1 MHRLNA
7 TAHRRSADTK
17 TMPPHALDPASSLR
31 RRYLLGKAAIVC
43 LSVASVASLEWAL
56 HAGNRD
62 AMVFE
67 TLLGQVAQCQRLET
81 AVDAMPTTATQ
92 SEDGPSGSE
101 YERVRNQLIEGHQ
114 RLKDQLTASLIDSTT
129 QRDSLLLRLDAAFER
144 LAQVEPSNAHAETE
158 PSEADYLL
166 LVEEVGRQFVEKS
179 VQRAELHNGV
189 GTGLLVASLLLTAI
203 VALLV
208 FEPAIRSIRQSHG
221 VLLARNDLFE
231 AERHKSE
238 QAARSLQESLRF
250 NDAILQTAA
259 DGIVVIDRQGKILSA
274 NPSAHRMFGLE
285 AGSLIGADV
294 TTLMGSYD
302 REHHHEYIAKY
313 EQTGAS
319 SVIGQTRELVAR
331 RGDRDFFPIELSV
344 AVMEWDGRSAYTG
357 FVRDVSERRD
367 LQNRLAQAEKLES
380 IGRLA
385 AGIAH
390 EINTP
395 LQFINANTQY
405 LGQAFPLLA
414 EAAAGGATTSQD
426 KLKKIATIIEE
437 AIQDNLVGIA
447 RVNEIVKAMKEFSHP
462 GEKLRSIGLLNT
474 CVQSAVTITR
484 NRWKAVANLELQLD
498 KDLPACEMYV
508 AELNQALLNLIVNA
522 ADAISEANGTEAN
535 PGKITIRTW
544 ADEDA
549 VNVVVEDS
557 GPGVPEEVIAKI
569 FDPFFTTKGVGK
581 GTGQGLSIAHDIV
594 VKMHGG
600 TLSVE
605 NRPEGGASF
614 TLSLP
619 LNPEVTPSEAE
630 AKAPTCPFAKPAA
643 SLA

>member
-1 MHRLNA
+1 MSSN
-7 TAHRRSADTK
+7 
-17 TMPPHALDPASSLR
+17 ALDPASSLR

-56 HAGNRD
+56 YACNRD
-62 AMVFE
+62 AMVLE
-67 TLLGQVAQCQRLET
+67 TVLGQVTQSQRLAT
-81 AVDAMPTTATQ
+81 AINAMPATTSPLGNPHT
-92 SEDGPSGSE
+92 GSE
-101 YERVRNQLIEGHQ
+101 YDRVRNQLVQGHE
-114 RLKDQLTASLIDSTT
+114 RLKDQLTASLIDSTA
-129 QRDSLLLRLDAAFER
+129 QRDSFLIRLDAAFER
-144 LAQVEPSNAHAETE
+144 LAQAGTQKSHTKAESND
-158 PSEADYLL
+158 ADYLR

-179 VQRAELHNGV
+179 VQRAELYNGV
-189 GTGLLVASLLLTAI
+189 GAGLLIASLLLTAI
-203 VALLV
+203 VALRV
-208 FEPAIRSIRQSHG
+208 FEPAIRSIRQSYD
-221 VLLARNDLFE
+221 VLLARNELIE
-231 AERHKSE
+231 AERQKAELVS
-238 QAARSLQESLRF
+238 RSLHESMRF

-259 DGIVVIDRQGKILSA
+259 DGIVVIDRQGTIMSA
-274 NPSAHRMFGLE
+274 NPSAHRMFGLRPNKLV
-285 AGSLIGADV
+285 GTDV

-302 REHHHEYIAKY
+302 REHHHDYIANY

-331 RGDRDFFPIELSV
+331 RGDMDFFPIELSV
-344 AVMEWDGRSAYTG
+344 AVMEWDGRRAYTG
-357 FVRDVSERRD
+357 FIRDVSERRD

-405 LGQAFPLLA
+405 LGEALPLLA
-414 EAAAGGATTSQD
+414 EAAAGGVATPPET
-426 KLKKIATIIEE
+426 LKKIA
-437 AIQDNLVGIA
+437 AMIQDAVSDNLLGIA
-447 RVNEIVKAMKEFSHP
+447 RVSEIVKAMKEFSHP
-462 GEKLRSIGLLNT
+462 GEKLRSIGSLNT

-484 NRWKAVANLELQLD
+484 NRWKGVADLELQLD
-498 KDLPACEMYV
+498 EDLPVCDLYI

-522 ADAISEANGTEAN
+522 ADAIGEANGTEAN

-544 ADEDA
+544 ADADA
-549 VNVVVEDS
+549 VNLVIEDS
-557 GPGVPEEVIAKI
+557 GPGVPDEVLAKI

-581 GTGQGLSIAHDIV
+581 GTGQGLSIARDIV

-619 LNPEVTPSEAE
+619 LNHEATPHEEE

>member
-1 MHRLNA
+1 MNA
-7 TAHRRSADTK
+7 ARRSIDSK
-17 TMPPHALDPASSLR
+17 TMSAHALDPASSLR

-56 HAGNRD
+56 HACNRD
-62 AMVFE
+62 AIVFE
-67 TLLGQVAQCQRLET
+67 TVLGQVTRGQRL
-81 AVDAMPTTATQ
+81 AAAIDAMPASSSPLGNAPTA
-92 SEDGPSGSE
+92 SE
-101 YERVRNQLIEGHQ
+101 YARFRNQLIEGHQ
-114 RLKDQLTASLIDSTT
+114 RLKDQLTASLVDSTT
-129 QRDSLLLRLDAAFER
+129 QRESLLMRLDAAFAR
-144 LAQVEPSNAHAETE
+144 LAQVDPQKSLEEAE
-158 PSEADYLL
+158 SSDADYLL
-166 LVEEVGRQFVEKS
+166 LVEEVGRQFVQKS
-179 VQRAELHNGV
+179 VQRAELHSGV

-208 FEPAIRSIRQSHG
+208 FEPAIRSIRQSYG
-221 VLLARNDLFE
+221 VLLARNELVE
-231 AERHKSE
+231 AERLKAE
-238 QAARSLQESLRF
+238 QASRSLHESMRF

-259 DGIVVIDRQGKILSA
+259 DGIVVIDRQGTIMSA
-274 NPSAHRMFGLE
+274 NPSAHRMFGLRPNK
-285 AGSLIGADV
+285 LVGADV
-294 TTLMGSYD
+294 TSLMGSYD
-302 REHHHEYIAKY
+302 REHHHEYISKY

-331 RGDRDFFPIELSV
+331 RGDMDFFPIELSV
-344 AVMEWDGRSAYTG
+344 AVMEWDGRRAYTG
-357 FVRDVSERRD
+357 FIRDVSERRD

-405 LGQAFPLLA
+405 LGEAFPLLA
-414 EAAAGGATTSQD
+414 EAAAGSVATPPD
-426 KLKKIATIIEE
+426 KLKKIA
-437 AIQDNLVGIA
+437 AMIQDAVNDNLVGIA
-447 RVNEIVKAMKEFSHP
+447 RVSEIVKAMKEFSHP
-462 GEKLRSIGLLNT
+462 GEKLRSIGSLNT

-484 NRWKAVANLELQLD
+484 NRWKGVADLELMLD
-498 KDLPACEMYV
+498 EDLPVCDLYV

-522 ADAISEANGTEAN
+522 ADAIGEANGTEAN

-544 ADEDA
+544 SDEDT

-557 GPGVPEEVIAKI
+557 GRGVPEEVIAKI

-581 GTGQGLSIAHDIV
+581 GTGQGLSIARDIV

-600 TLSVE
+600 ALSVE

-619 LNPEVTPSEAE
+619 LNHEVTPQEAE
-630 AKAPTCPFAKPAA
+630 VKAPTCPFAKPAA

>member
-1 MHRLNA
+1 LLQRERRPPIRRNETMH
-7 TAHRRSADTK
+7 
-17 TMPPHALDPASSLR
+17 PHALDPASSLR
-31 RRYLLGKAAIVC
+31 RRYLIGKAAIVC

-56 HAGNRD
+56 HACNRD
-62 AMVFE
+62 AKVFE
-67 TLLGQVAQCQRLET
+67 TVLGQVTQCQRL
-81 AVDAMPTTATQ
+81 AMAIDAMPAKT
-92 SEDGPSGSE
+92 SPLGNPRRGSE
-101 YERVRNQLIEGHQ
+101 YDRVRNQLVQGHE
-114 RLKDQLTASLIDSTT
+114 RLKDQLTASLIDSTA
-129 QRDSLLLRLDAAFER
+129 QRDSLLMRLDTAFER
-144 LAQVEPSNAHAETE
+144 LAQFDPHKSHAEAE
-158 PSEADYLL
+158 SSDADYLL

-189 GTGLLVASLLLTAI
+189 GTGLLIASLILTAI

-208 FEPAIRSIRQSHG
+208 FEPAIRSIRQSYG
-221 VLLARNDLFE
+221 VLLARNELVE
-231 AERHKSE
+231 AERFKSE
-238 QAARSLQESLRF
+238 QTSRSLQESLRF

-274 NPSAHRMFGLE
+274 NPSAHRMFDLT

-294 TTLMGSYD
+294 TSLMGSYD
-302 REHHHEYIAKY
+302 RDHHHEYIANY

-331 RGDRDFFPIELSV
+331 RGDMDFFPIELSV
-344 AVMEWDGRSAYTG
+344 AVMEWDGRRAYTG

-405 LGQAFPLLA
+405 LGEAFPLLA
-414 EAAAGGATTSQD
+414 EAAAGGAATSQD
-426 KLKKIATIIEE
+426 KLKKIATMIQE
-437 AIQDNLVGIA
+437 AVNDNLVGIS
-447 RVNEIVKAMKEFSHP
+447 RVSEIVKAMKEFSHP
-462 GEKLRSIGLLNT
+462 GEKLRSIGSLNT

-484 NRWKAVANLELQLD
+484 NRWKGVADLELQLD
-498 KDLPACEMYV
+498 EDLPACDLYV

-522 ADAISEANGTEAN
+522 ADAIGEANGTEAD

-544 ADEDA
+544 ADADA
-549 VNVVVEDS
+549 VNLVIEDS
-557 GPGVPEEVIAKI
+557 GQGVPEEVIAKI

-581 GTGQGLSIAHDIV
+581 GTGQGLSIARDIV

-619 LNPEVTPSEAE
+619 LNQEVTPHEAE